1 MPEPSLARS
10 FLLPELRLLKENA
23 RTKQGVILHAEKTSK
38 MEVCPK
44 CAEPSTNVYDH
55 REVRI
60 RDEPFRKRQV
70 VLVIRKRRF
79 ACRTCRRPFTE
90 PVPGV
95 RKGYRTTDRY
105 RASLLW
111 ACEHF
116 TDLKSVRRT
125 YRCSGGLL
133 YRVLYERLELKRRTR
148 LYDWP
153 ERIGLDEHFFKREKR
168 YERRSF
174 VTMVVDHKNRRL
186 MEVVDGKTGPELD
199 AALAYIPGRE
209 NVRWVGLD
217 MCDSYKSFARRFF
230 PNARLVAD
238 KFHVVRLVQPILNRY
253 LRDVVTPREAVP
265 LRQKLKQS
273 RRKLKHWWRERLK
286 AWLRQHPALNELY
299 ELKEALSNFYRIRG
313 HRRAKKRFTALLDA
327 MALST
332 LPEVQKLRRTLV
344 RWRVEVLNYFVSRL
358 TNARV
363 EGFNAKAKL
372 VKRRGYGY
380 RSFRNYRLR
389 LLNACS

>member
-1 MPEPSLARS
+1 MPESTLARS

-23 RTKQGVILHAEKTSK
+23 RTKQGVILHAEKTST

-44 CAEPSTNVYDH
+44 CAQPSTSVYDH

-79 ACRTCRRPFTE
+79 ACQTCRRPFTE

-186 MEVVDGKTGPELD
+186 MEVVDGKKGPELE
-199 AALAYIPGRE
+199 AALAHIPGRE

-217 MCDSYKSFARRFF
+217 MCDGYKSFARYFF

-253 LRDVVTPREAVP
+253 LRDIVTPREALP
-265 LRQKLKQS
+265 LRRKLKQS

-286 AWLRQHPALNELY
+286 KWLRQHPALNELY
-299 ELKEALSNFYRIRG
+299 ELKEALSSFYRIRG
-313 HRRAKKRFTALLDA
+313 HRRAKKRFKALLDT
-327 MALST
+327 MAFSS